1 MDNTEFLSRLKDPKT
16 YGPKVTEVS
25 LIQTHISIIALTDR
39 YVYKIKKPVNFGFLD
54 FSTLEKRKHFCNEE
68 IRLNKRLCPEIYRD
82 IVSITFDLS
91 DGLKINGKGEIIE
104 YAVEMERFPQDRIMT
119 DLLKEKKVSKHHI
132 ENLCSILVDFY
143 HQSTLSNEIKEYGTR
158 EAVKKNIDENFIQT
172 KDVVDV
178 TISKDVYHF
187 IKEACDLFFKKQKDV
202 FMKRIHQD
210 AIKDCHGD
218 LHSGNIVIS
227 ETDDICIFDCIE
239 FNKRFR
245 YIDVA
250 SDIGFL
256 AMDLDFNNHFSL
268 SSYLI
273 QTYIDQSKDYDI
285 LDVLQFYK
293 SYRAYV
299 RGKVLGFQLNDI
311 HITDEIRNDI
321 IRTARSYYELSEYY
335 ASLFQLQCSKR
346 HPYIFLVSG
355 LTGTGKSTL
364 ALKLSID
371 YHAHI
376 INTDIVRKQVA
387 GIDTF
392 ERHHDEPN
400 TGLYDPKNVE
410 KTYEQVLDMARS
422 FLSDNKSIVLD
433 ATFQK
438 KIHRD
443 MVRELAREHNATLIS
458 ILCICPDEVAR
469 TWLKQR
475 LHEKTASDG
484 RWEIYQ
490 TMKKTFEAYD
500 ASEDHIEFDTSEET
514 YEKQIEQYTSI
525 LSFIKDR

>member
-25 LIQTHISIIALTDR
+25 LLQTHISIIALTDR

-54 FSTLEKRKHFCNEE
+54 FSTLEKRKHFCYEE
-68 IRLNKRLCPEIYRD
+68 IRLNSRLCPEIYRD
-82 IVSITFDLS
+82 IVSITFDS
-91 DGLKINGKGEIIE
+91 SQGLRVNGKGDIIE
-104 YAVEMERFPQDRIMT
+104 YAVEMEKFSQDRIMT
-119 DLLKEKKVSKHHI
+119 HLLKEKKVSKHHI
-132 ENLCSILVDFY
+132 ESICKILVDFY
-143 HQSTLSNEIKEYGTR
+143 HRVDPSNDIREYGTL
-158 EAVKKNIDENFIQT
+158 ESVKKNIDENFFQT

-178 TISKDVYHF
+178 TISKYDYHF
-187 IKEACDLFFKKQKDV
+187 IKDACDLFFKKQKDV
-202 FMKRIHQD
+202 FLKRIDQD
-210 AIKDCHGD
+210 MIKECHGD
-218 LHSGNIVIS
+218 LHSGNIVIGD
-227 ETDDICIFDCIE
+227 TDDICIFDCIE

-256 AMDLDFNNHFSL
+256 AMDLDFNNNFYL

-273 QTYIDQSKDYDI
+273 QTYIEQSKDLDI

-299 RGKVLGFQLNDI
+299 RGKVLGFQLNDV
-311 HITDEIRNDI
+311 HITDETRNDI
-321 IRTARSYYELSEYY
+321 IRTARSYYDLSLYY
-335 ASLFQLQCSKR
+335 ASLFQLQCSRK

-371 YHAHI
+371 YHAQI

-400 TGLYDPKNVE
+400 TGLYDPRNVE
-410 KTYEQVLDMARS
+410 NTYEQVLALARS
-422 FLSDNKSIVLD
+422 FLSEHKSIVLD

-443 MVRELAREHNATLIS
+443 MVRELAREHNATLIP

-469 TWLKQR
+469 SWLMQR

-490 TMKKTFEAYD
+490 TMKKTFEPYD

-514 YEKQIEQYTSI
+514 YEKQREQYTSI
-525 LSFIKDR
+525 LSFIQDR